1 VRPGGYRVGGR
12 RVPVP
17 YTGYHQPAY
26 NIIARPTGAL
36 GDGFLIGGGFTV
48 GTLAAAGVLGLMAY
62 LLLDAAINPDA
73 KIGRTPP
80 PPAGAGTFLR

>member
-1 VRPGGYRVGGR
+1 MRPGGYRVGGR

-36 GDGFLIGGGFTV
+36 GDGYRLGGGLTV
-48 GTLAAAGVLGLMAY
+48 GTVAVLGVLGILVY
-62 LLLDAAINPDA
+62 WLVDEAINPGR

-80 PPAGAGTFLR
+80 PPAGFGTFMR